1 MRNSRRLLIVL
12 PIALGFSC
20 VTVRDGTTEPSFA
33 IRYSTGGVVS
43 IISEL
48 NVFRPTNRLV
58 LNSGF
63 CRGGVRSLSSIEM
76 EQLVAAAAQIETV
89 ARDAEAAIGMEAAS
103 IEVEYPG
110 EQMVLME
117 LRGSIP
123 ERLSSALDVVD
134 EIIRRKYRE
143 KCGLDPAKPWKGVP
157 E

>member
-1 MRNSRRLLIVL
+1 
-12 PIALGFSC
+12 
-20 VTVRDGTTEPSFA
+20 
-33 IRYSTGGVVS
+33 
-43 IISEL
+43 
-48 NVFRPTNRLV
+48 
-58 LNSGF
+58 
-63 CRGGVRSLSSIEM
+63 M